1 MIFQAIVKSLYSCT
15 SLLQQQF
22 IGPVGETTYI
32 QYFAYNTLT
41 LHNATFILVDVS
53 VITVFCVVLVDA
65 IQFLAREN
73 KSEDEIVDV
82 ATELCIKLGIEDK
95 LVCTQAVREFKVNPA
110 SRFRG
115 AVVSVAPVG
124 VSIVTSSAI
133 TAK

>member
-1 MIFQAIVKSLYSCT
+1 MVSDKWDVEKLSKQ
-15 SLLQQQF
+15 
-22 IGPVGETTYI
+22 
-32 QYFAYNTLT
+32 
-41 LHNATFILVDVS
+41 LHDPAKERIDLDCDA
-53 VITVFCVVLVDA
+53 CVVLVDA

-115 AVVSVAPVG
+115 ASRVAKP
-124 VSIVTSSAI
+124 SSRAG
-133 TAK
+133 AY